1 MTTFV
6 DDSTDE
12 RAFEADPSAIG
23 AARSF
28 VTSRDGVEGE
38 LADSLALVTS
48 ELASNAVLHART
60 PFVVRVGEVDG
71 QVRVSVFD
79 HSVRLP
85 ERRPLGP
92 DAVTGRGLAIIES
105 LADVWG
111 VEVVDGGKWVW
122 AVVAADERRPVGP
135 GGRTSG

>member
-1 MTTFV
+1 MTAVV

-12 RAFEADPSAIG
+12 RSFDADPAAIG

-28 VTSRDGVEGE
+28 VTSRDGVGGD

-60 PFVVRVGEVDG
+60 PFVVRVGEAEG
-71 QVRVSVFD
+71 RVRVSVFD
-79 HSVRLP
+79 HSTRLP
-85 ERRPLGP
+85 ERRPHGP
-92 DAVTGRGLAIIES
+92 ESVTGRGLAIIES
-105 LADVWG
+105 IADVWG

-122 AVVAADERRPVGP
+122 AIVATDDGGALGQGARTRR
-135 GGRTSG
+135 

>member
-1 MTTFV
+1 M
-6 DDSTDE
+6 DDHGDE
-12 RAFEADPSAIG
+12 RAFEADPGAIG

-28 VTSRDGVEGE
+28 VTSRDGVDGE

-60 PFVVRVGEVDG
+60 PFVVRVGTVDG
-71 QVRVSVFD
+71 HVRVSVFD
-79 HSVRLP
+79 HSARLP
-85 ERRPLGP
+85 ERRPHGP
-92 DAVTGRGLAIIES
+92 DSVTGRGLAIIES

-122 AVVAADERRPVGP
+122 AVVGAEDRGSVGP
-135 GGRTSG
+135 DGRSAPR